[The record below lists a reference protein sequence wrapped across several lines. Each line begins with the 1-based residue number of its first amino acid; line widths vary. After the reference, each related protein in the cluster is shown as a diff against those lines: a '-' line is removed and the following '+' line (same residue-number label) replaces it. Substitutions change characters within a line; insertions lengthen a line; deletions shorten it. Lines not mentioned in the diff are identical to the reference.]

1 MIYSEKKLYLLHKG
15 DRSMYYMG
23 IDLGGTNIAVAVVN
37 EKMEI
42 VAQGKI
48 PTGAHRTG
56 EEVVADM
63 GKICLETIAKA
74 GLTVDDIEYA
84 GIATPGIADNENG
97 MVVYANN
104 LHFRDFPIAKILQT
118 HVPFKKV
125 YVANDANCAALGEA
139 VAGSAKGVC
148 DVIFITLGT
157 GVGGG
162 VIMNHKIYEGF
173 NHAGAELGH
182 VVIRHNG
189 RPCSC
194 GRKGCW
200 EAYSSATALIR
211 YTKEMMEEHKDSLLW
226 SLTDGKIENVNGKTP
241 FDAAQAGDEAGKK
254 VVDWYV
260 DHLACGLTNMIN
272 IFQPEILCIGGGVCA
287 QGENL
292 LVPLRKYIDQEQYA
306 KDLKQKTE
314 VRVASLGND
323 AGIIGAA
330 ALGL

>member
-1 MIYSEKKLYLLHKG
+1 
-15 DRSMYYMG
+15 MYYMG

-37 EKMEI
+37 EKMEM
-42 VAQGKI
+42 VATGKT
-48 PTGAHRTG
+48 PTGAHRSG
-56 EEVVADM
+56 EEVIADM

-84 GIATPGIADNENG
+84 GIATPGIADNEKG
-97 MVVYANN
+97 VVVYANN
-104 LHFRDFPIAKILQT
+104 LHFKDFPIAKILQS

-139 VAGSAKGVC
+139 VAGSAKGVSNA
-148 DVIFITLGT
+148 VFITLGT

-162 VIMNHKIYEGF
+162 VIIDHKIYDGY

-182 VVIRHNG
+182 VVICRGG
-189 RPCSC
+189 RQCSC

-200 EAYSSATALIR
+200 EAYSSASALIR
-211 YTKEMMEEHKDSLLW
+211 YTKEVMEEYKGSMLW
-226 SLTDGKIENVNGKTP
+226 QLTDGNIDNVNGKTP

-254 VVDWYV
+254 VVDWYI
-260 DHLACGLTNMIN
+260 DHLACGVTDMIN
-272 IFQPEILCIGGGVCA
+272 IFQPQILCIGGGVCA
-287 QGENL
+287 QGDNL
-292 LVPLRKYIDQEQYA
+292 LLPLKKIIAQEQYG
-306 KDLKQKTE
+306 KDLDQKTD
-314 VRVASLGND
+314 VRIASLGND

>member
-1 MIYSEKKLYLLHKG
+1 
-15 DRSMYYMG
+15 MYYMG

-42 VAQGKI
+42 VASGKT
-48 PTGAHRTG
+48 PTGAERAG
-56 EEVVADM
+56 EEVIADM
-63 GKICLETIAKA
+63 GKICLETIQKA

-84 GIATPGIADNENG
+84 GIATPGIADNQNG
-97 MVVYANN
+97 VVVYANN
-104 LHFRDFPIAKILQT
+104 LHFKDFPIAKLLQS

-139 VAGSAKGVC
+139 VAGSAKGVQN
-148 DVIFITLGT
+148 VVFITLGT

-162 VIMNHKIYEGF
+162 VIMDHKIYDGY

-182 VVIRHNG
+182 VVICHGG

-211 YTKEMMEEHKDSLLW
+211 YTKELMQENKDSLLW
-226 SLTDGKIENVNGKTP
+226 KLTDGNLDNVNGKTP
-241 FDAAQAGDEAGKK
+241 FDAAQAGDATGKA
-254 VVDWYV
+254 VVDWYI

-287 QGENL
+287 QGDNL
-292 LVPLRKYIDQEQYA
+292 LIPLKEIIEKEQYA
-306 KDLKQKTE
+306 KDLSQKTD
-314 VRVASLGND
+314 VRIASLGND

-330 ALGL
+330 ALGLA